1 MNQVIIADVNPAL
14 GAAAGGN
21 PASAE
26 TRSLRA
32 SETNEV
38 RSEVRAT
45 EVRTTTEARSEDL
58 QKDDRESATVANPQP
73 PRLDGAAGRE
83 PREAQLLDLL
93 IVLAH
98 GKRIVLRT
106 TMAAAVVA
114 GIVALLL
121 PNRYT
126 ATVSLLPPQQS
137 QSLAAS
143 LAGQL
148 GALGPM
154 AAMAQKDLG
163 LKNPNDIYIGMLRS
177 RSTADALIRRFDLL
191 RVYRDRKLS
200 DAREDLEKASS
211 IMLGKEGF
219 LSISVEDQDRSRAPE
234 IANAY
239 VEELRRLTQD
249 LAVTEAGQRRI
260 FFERQLEL
268 AKNNLADAE
277 QALKETEQKTG
288 LIQLDGQAKAI
299 IDSVV
304 KVRAAIAAKE
314 VELHALRLSSTD
326 QNPDV
331 RLGERQLS
339 GMRAE
344 LAHMEKQSRL
354 RGDAAD
360 QIEVSGGDL
369 PSGNVP
375 EAGLLYVRK
384 LREVKYAETLFELLA
399 KQYEAARLDEAKT
412 AAVIQVL
419 DPAIVPD
426 RKSSPHR
433 TLIVAVGSLL
443 GLIGSAGYV
452 LAAEAFRRLRL
463 EPGVEARLAALR
475 STLRSTSIRN
485 MPIQNA
491 SIPSTPTQSTSKTPV
506 SSPAFEPHP
515 SPAESWPTQSQ

>member
-1 MNQVIIADVNPAL
+1 MNPGIIADMEPPAEAAVGENPA
-14 GAAAGGN
+14 
-21 PASAE
+21 PPSE
-26 TRSLRA
+26 TGRLRA
-32 SETNEV
+32 GEA
-38 RSEVRAT
+38 SEVH
-45 EVRTTTEARSEDL
+45 SEDL
-58 QKDDRESATVANPQP
+58 PRDDRESAAVANPRPPQP
-73 PRLDGAAGRE
+73 DSAAHGE

-93 IVLAH
+93 LVLAQ
-98 GKRIVLRT
+98 GKRIVLQT
-106 TMAAAVVA
+106 TMAAALLA

-137 QSLAAS
+137 PSLAAS

-191 RVYRDRKLS
+191 RVYRDHKLS

-211 IMLGKEGF
+211 IVLGKEGF
-219 LSISVEDQDRSRAPE
+219 LGISVEDQDRSRAPQM
-234 IANAY
+234 ANAY
-239 VEELRRLTQD
+239 VDELRRLTQD

-268 AKNNLADAE
+268 AKNHLADAE
-277 QALKETEQKTG
+277 QALKETEQRTG

-331 RLGERQLS
+331 RLADRQLS
-339 GMRAE
+339 GMRAQ
-344 LAHMEKQSRL
+344 LALMEKQSRF
-354 RGDAAD
+354 RGDAAN

-419 DPAIVPD
+419 DPAIAPD

-433 TLIVAVGSLL
+433 TLIVAVAALL

-452 LAAEAFRRLRL
+452 LAAEAWRRLRL
-463 EPGVEARLAALR
+463 DPGLNLRLT
-475 STLRSTSIRN
+475 TLKSVF
-485 MPIQNA
+485 
-491 SIPSTPTQSTSKTPV
+491 V
-506 SSPAFEPHP
+506 SRI
-515 SPAESWPTQSQ
+515 